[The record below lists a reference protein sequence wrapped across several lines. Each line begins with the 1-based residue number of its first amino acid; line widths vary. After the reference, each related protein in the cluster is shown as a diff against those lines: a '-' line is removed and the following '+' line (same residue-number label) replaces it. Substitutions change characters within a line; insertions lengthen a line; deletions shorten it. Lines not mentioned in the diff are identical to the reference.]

1 MVSAVPVETSVGE
14 TALRV
19 ERLAAGDRAEFD
31 RLVRLNHARVTRLAD
46 RLLGWPDDVQDA
58 VQEVFVSA
66 LTGISRFRGG
76 SSIETWLARI
86 TINTCRSHR
95 RRRLLRWRRAV
106 PIARAAR
113 RETVRSPDPAA
124 GDGELFE
131 RVRHAVQALPARDR
145 EVVVL
150 RYLEEMPVQAV
161 ADLLHLRRNTVD
173 VRLTRARAKLR
184 AALGTVMM
192 ERFHGD

>member
-1 MVSAVPVETSVGE
+1 M
-14 TALRV
+14 
-19 ERLAAGDRAEFD
+19 
-31 RLVRLNHARVTRLAD
+31 VRLNHARVTRLAD

-66 LTGISRFRGG
+66 LTGIRRSRGG

-106 PIARAAR
+106 PIDRAAR
-113 RETVRSPDPAA
+113 RETGRSPHPAA

-131 RVRHAVQALPARDR
+131 RVRQAVQALPARDR

-161 ADLLHLRRNTVD
+161 AELLHLRRNTVD

-184 AALGTVMM
+184 ATLGTALM
-192 ERFHGD
+192 ERLHGD